1 MVELNNYF
9 YSSGVLFFKICL
21 FVILLFGAIQNLCS
35 QRDSTI
41 VLGSIESE
49 LEKQQVPIDLGDTPK
64 TMAAVVGKAIKI
76 HGGLRLSSPRESR
89 FPQLSHHKEEIQCKF
104 LSLQVVPK
112 ERLQLIHLLKVK
124 FNYPFPRHATEWL
137 KTFLESQVFL
147 AVEFAFFPVYPGK
160 KRSLLQ
166 MH

>member
-1 MVELNNYF
+1 MVGLNNYF

-64 TMAAVVGKAIKI
+64 TIAAVVGKAIKI
-76 HGGLRLSSPRESR
+76 HGGLRLSSPRGR
-89 FPQLSHHKEEIQCKF
+89 FAATFSSQGGNSVKF

-124 FNYPFPRHATEWL
+124 FNFPFPRHATEWL

-147 AVEFAFFPVYPGK
+147 AVDFAFFPVYPGK